1 MSLSI
6 IIAWSA
12 LICGPDSKT
21 ECLVWASQCLYYEYT
36 MNGGDADGAF
46 ELCAEQLPIQWP

>member
-1 MSLSI
+1 MTLSI

-46 ELCAEQLPIQWP
+46 ETCATDLPIQWP